1 MKINIDQIYGVWYSY
16 VNEYVYMQLYLLSH
30 VRRVIVVKNI
40 FKWLDINFEPI
51 CMAVLFYAITGLVTL
66 QVILRFVFATGF
78 SWGEEVARFMFVW
91 LMYFSIA
98 YATRNQRHIRV
109 AFVIQKFG
117 DRGHKLFM
125 ILGDIIFL
133 AFSVFVFL
141 SSIRVCQSV
150 IKYQD
155 MAVTINVSLNIVY
168 GAGVV
173 GFLLIIIRLVQSV
186 IWKVRKFG
194 ETMDIFENYAGVYS
208 GAETVCFF
216 PKQQAAADADVS
228 REEK

>member
-1 MKINIDQIYGVWYSY
+1 M
-16 VNEYVYMQLYLLSH
+16 
-30 VRRVIVVKNI
+30 IVVKNI
-40 FKWLDINFEPI
+40 FKWLDINFEPL
-51 CMAVLFYAITGLVTL
+51 CMAILFYAITGLVTL

-117 DRGHKLFM
+117 DRGHKMFL

-141 SSIRVCQSV
+141 SLIRVCQSV

-155 MAVTINVSLNIVY
+155 MAVTIHVSLNIVY

-173 GFLLIIIRLVQSV
+173 GFFLIIIRLIQSI
-186 IWKVRKFG
+186 IWKVKRFS
-194 ETMDIFENYAGVYS
+194 EAMDVFENYAGKYS
-208 GAETVCFF
+208 GAEAVCFF
-216 PKQQAAADADVS
+216 PREKATAEAGS
-228 REEK
+228 NKEEK